1 MKKIHVHSC
10 SFKEGMSKI
19 LMRMKILSFLMLIS
33 IATVSAKSYSQQ
45 TKFTFSLNQIAV
57 SQVFSEIEK
66 SSEFIL
72 LYNEKTLDLNR
83 IVSVS
88 AENEGVEYILAQVFS
103 DTKNRFK
110 IYDRQIVIL
119 EADGSDPNVISSDL
133 PQSQRKEIKGK
144 ISDDSN
150 VPLPGVSIVVKG
162 TTIGIT
168 TDVNGEF
175 ILKVPQDAKILVVSF
190 VGMETI
196 ETDISQKSVINL
208 SMAAVS
214 VGVSDVVV
222 TALGMKREKKA
233 LGYSVAEVKGELL
246 TETPQM
252 NVLTGL
258 QGKVAGVRISQM
270 NGNAGSS
277 VNIII
282 RGAKSLS
289 NDNQPLF
296 VIDGVPVSN
305 TATNL
310 YNGADMGNAISDL
323 NPDDVESVS
332 VLKGASAAALYGS
345 RAGNGVVLITTRSGV
360 KGKKGIGVAVN
371 SSTVF
376 DVMTDVYPYQTR
388 FGSGKAG
395 AHILEQAE
403 NESWGSQLD
412 VGEKW
417 VLWNSNGAA
426 VPLVSYKNRIQDFMR
441 TGYTLTNNVAVEGN
455 NKNGYFRLSLGDMR
469 NQGMIPN
476 TNLKRS
482 TINLNTLYK
491 LSDKLSVTA
500 NFNWN
505 ETGSDNRPNVTG
517 DDRNDVVRSL
527 YEKGA
532 QVNIN
537 DLKNYWVPGMEGI
550 QQYVNASKQNN
561 AYFVANEN
569 TNSFMRDR
577 LITKVQFDWN
587 ITKELS
593 LMGRYL
599 RDAYNEN
606 REGKRAFSTTTNTT
620 GYYNVS
626 DFYNKENNI
635 EFNLSY
641 KKQINKD
648 WNVNGFIAANQRY
661 VYGSSLINTTTSL
674 VIPELYTIS
683 NGVPGTISYSS
694 SWYEKAVYSV
704 YGMASIDY
712 KGLAYLDLTGR
723 NDWSSTLPAEN
734 RSYFYPSA
742 SLSLIVSQM
751 VDMPIWVTYA
761 KLRAGFAQLG
771 NDTGPYN
778 LAPAFSIGPDWGT
791 AKQMYMGGNL
801 ANNNLKPER
810 STSNEIGTD
819 LKFLNN
825 RIGFDVTYYVIQNK
839 NQILNISLPI
849 ESGASSKSINSGNIE
864 SSGWEINLTSSPIV
878 KKDFR
883 WDLNFSFTKNKS
895 ILKELAEG
903 LSNIDFYSIEG
914 GNGVIRTKV
923 GEKLGD
929 IWEKP
934 ILSVS
939 DKASPYYGYP
949 IIASSGKYQM
959 DQDPA
964 HMVKIGNTNQDFIL
978 GVQPTF
984 TYKAFSLYANIEWNQ
999 GGEFYSNSWMFMQNN
1014 GVNESSFSGAPHD
1027 KSKNIVDQIKANP
1040 DAFFG
1045 NWVGGR
1051 LPELGGFAWPN
1062 PVPANRY
1069 ADASFN
1075 PGVYETTVGSVKTY
1089 VENLGDP
1096 ALTKWLD
1103 PFNANQA
1110 SNRAIVDRAVF
1121 SSTYVKIREVTLSY
1135 RLPKTWMQKINIQNA
1150 SVAFVAA
1157 NIFEWT
1163 EAGIHIDPERAYRN
1177 TGSSWIQ
1184 GAEYYNM
1191 MPWTGSLGFKL
1202 NFDF

>member
-1 MKKIHVHSC
+1 MKKNQVHLC
-10 SFKEGMSKI
+10 ALQKGMTKI
-19 LMRMKILSFLMLIS
+19 LLRMKILTVFMLIT

-45 TKFTFSLNQIAV
+45 TKLTLNLNQVTVA
-57 SQVFSEIEK
+57 QVFSEIEK
-66 SSEFIL
+66 NSEFIL
-72 LYNEKTLDLNR
+72 LYNEKALDLER
-83 IVSVS
+83 VVSINV
-88 AENEGVEYILAQVFS
+88 ENEAVESILTELFS
-103 DTKNRFK
+103 ETRNSFR

-119 EADGSDPNVISSDL
+119 EADGTVPTGVTTEA
-133 PQSQRKEIKGK
+133 PQPQRKEIKGK
-144 ISDDSN
+144 ITDEGN
-150 VPLPGVSIVVKG
+150 LPLPGVSIVVKG
-162 TTIGIT
+162 TTIGVT

-175 ILKVPQDAKILVVSF
+175 ALKVPADAKTLVVSF
-190 VGMETI
+190 VGMQTQEA
-196 ETDISQKSVINL
+196 DISQKTVVNL
-208 SMAAVS
+208 TLSSVS

-222 TALGMKREKKA
+222 TALGLKREKKA

-246 TETPQM
+246 TETPQV
-252 NVLTGL
+252 NVLTAL
-258 QGKVAGVRISQM
+258 QGKVPGVRISQM
-270 NGNAGSS
+270 NGNVGSS

-305 TATNL
+305 TSTNL

-323 NPDDVESVS
+323 NPDDVESIS

-345 RAGNGVVLITTRSGV
+345 RAGNGVILITTRSGV
-360 KGKKGIGVAVN
+360 KGKKGIGVSVN
-371 SSTVF
+371 SSIVF
-376 DVMTDVYPYQTR
+376 DVLTDVYPYQTR

-417 VLWNSNGAA
+417 VLWNSNGVA

-441 TGYTLTNNVAVEGN
+441 TGYTVTNNVAVDGN
-455 NKNGYFRLSLGDMR
+455 NKNGYFRLSVGDMR
-469 NQGMIPN
+469 NVGMIPN
-476 TNLKRS
+476 TDLKRS
-482 TINLNTLYK
+482 TINLNAQYK

-505 ETGSDNRPNVTG
+505 ETGSGNRPNVTG

-537 DLKNYWVPGMEGI
+537 DLKNYWSPGMEGI
-550 QQYVNASKQNN
+550 QQLVNASKQNN

-577 LITKVQFDWN
+577 LISKVQFDWT
-587 ITKELS
+587 ITKDLN
-593 LMGRYL
+593 LMGRFS
-599 RDAYNEN
+599 RDAYTEN

-620 GYYNVS
+620 GYYNVY
-626 DFYNKENNI
+626 DFYNKENNF
-635 EFNLSY
+635 EVNLSY
-641 KKQINKD
+641 KKQINKS
-648 WNVNGFIAANQRY
+648 WNVNGFLAANNRF
-661 VYGSSLINTTTSL
+661 VYGRSISNTAASL
-674 VIPELYTIS
+674 VIPQLYTIS
-683 NGVPGTISYSS
+683 NGVPGTITYSS
-694 SWYEKAVYSV
+694 SWYKKAVYSV

-712 KGLAYLDLTGR
+712 KGYAYLDLTGR
-723 NDWSSTLPAEN
+723 NDWSSTLPAAN

-742 SLSLIVSQM
+742 SLSLLVSEM
-751 VDMPIWVTYA
+751 VTLPQWFTYA
-761 KLRAGFAQLG
+761 KVRAGSAQLG

-778 LAPAFSIGPDWGT
+778 LDPSFSIGADWGT
-791 AKQMYMGGNL
+791 AKMMYMGGNL
-801 ANNNLKPER
+801 TNNNLKPER
-810 STSNEIGTD
+810 STSNEIGAD
-819 LKFLNN
+819 LKFLKG
-825 RIGFDVTYYVIQNK
+825 RLGLEATYYVVQNK

-864 SSGWEINLTSSPIV
+864 SRGWEVNLSTSPIAT
-878 KKDFR
+878 KDFK
-883 WDLNFSFTKNKS
+883 WDLNFSFTKNKTR
-895 ILKELAEG
+895 LKELAEG
-903 LSNIDFYSIEG
+903 LTNIDFYSIEG

-923 GEKLGD
+923 GEYMGD

-934 ILSVS
+934 ILRVT
-939 DKASPYYGYP
+939 DKSSPYYNYP

-959 DQDPA
+959 DQEPS
-964 HMVKIGNTNQDFIL
+964 HMIKIGNTNQDFIL
-978 GVQPTF
+978 GIQPTF
-984 TYKAFSLYANIEWNQ
+984 TYKAFSLFANIEWNQ
-999 GGEFYSNSWMFMQNN
+999 GGQFYSNSWMFMQNN
-1014 GVNESSFSGAPHD
+1014 GVNASSFSGAPYD
-1027 KSKNIVDQIKANP
+1027 KNSNIVDQIKANP

-1075 PGVYETTVGSVKTY
+1075 PGVYEVTVNGVKSY
-1089 VENLGDP
+1089 VENLGAP
-1096 ALTKWLD
+1096 ATTKWLD

-1121 SSTYVKIREVTLSY
+1121 SSTYVKLREVTLSY
-1135 RLPKTWMQKINIQNA
+1135 RVPKKWMQKVNIQNL
-1150 SVAFVAA
+1150 SVAIVAS
-1157 NIFEWT
+1157 NMYEWT
-1163 EAGIHIDPERAYRN
+1163 KAGIHIDPERAYRN
-1177 TGSSWIQ
+1177 TGGTWIQ

>member
-1 MKKIHVHSC
+1 MKKNQVHPC
-10 SFKEGMSKI
+10 TFHKVMTKI
-19 LMRMKILSFLMLIS
+19 LLRMKILAVFMLIS

-45 TKFTFSLNQIAV
+45 TKLSFSLNQVTVA
-57 SQVFSEIEK
+57 QVFSEIEK
-66 SSEFIL
+66 NSEFIL

-83 IVSVS
+83 TVSLNVD
-88 AENEGVEYILAQVFS
+88 NEGIENILMQLFA
-103 DTKNRFK
+103 DTKNNFK

-119 EADGSDPNVISSDL
+119 EADGSVPTGIVTDGSQP
-133 PQSQRKEIKGK
+133 QRKEIKGK
-144 ISDDSN
+144 ITDEN
-150 VPLPGVSIVVKG
+150 KMPLPGVSIVLKG

-168 TDVNGEF
+168 TDINGEF
-175 ILKVPQDAKILVVSF
+175 SLRVPLDARTLVVSF
-190 VGMETI
+190 VGMQTQEA
-196 ETDISQKSVINL
+196 DISQKSMVNL
-208 SMAAVS
+208 SLAAVS

-222 TALGMKREKKA
+222 TALGLKREKKA
-233 LGYSVAEVKGELL
+233 LGYSVGEVKGELL
-246 TETPQM
+246 TETPQV
-252 NVLTGL
+252 NVLTSL
-258 QGKVAGVRISQM
+258 QGKVPGVRISQM
-270 NGNAGSS
+270 NGNVGSS

-282 RGAKSLS
+282 RGAKSLN

-305 TATNL
+305 ASNNI

-323 NPDDVESVS
+323 NPDDVESIS

-345 RAGNGVVLITTRSGV
+345 RAGNGVILITTRSGV

-371 SSTVF
+371 SSIVF

-388 FGSGKAG
+388 FASGKAG

-417 VLWNSNGAA
+417 VLWNSKGVA
-426 VPLVSYKNRIQDFMR
+426 VPLVSNKNRIQDFMR
-441 TGYTLTNNVAVEGN
+441 TGYTLTNNVAVDGN

-469 NQGMIPN
+469 NTGMIPN
-476 TNLKRS
+476 TDLKRS
-482 TINLNTLYK
+482 TINLNAQYK

-505 ETGSDNRPNVTG
+505 ETGSANRPNVTG

-537 DLKNYWVPGMEGI
+537 DLKSYWVPGLEGI
-550 QQYVNASKQNN
+550 QQLVNASKQNN

-569 TNSFMRDR
+569 TNSFTRDR
-577 LITKVQFDWN
+577 LISKVQFDWD
-587 ITKELS
+587 ITMDLS
-593 LMGRYL
+593 LMGRFS
-599 RDAYNEN
+599 RDAYTEN

-620 GYYNVS
+620 GYYNVY

-635 EFNLSY
+635 ELNLSY
-641 KKQINKD
+641 KKKINKQ
-648 WNVNGFIAANQRY
+648 WNVNGFLAANQRY
-661 VYGSSLINTTTSL
+661 VYGRAISNTAASL
-674 VIPELYTIS
+674 VIPQLYTIS

-694 SWYEKAVYSV
+694 SWYKKAVYSI

-712 KGLAYLDLTGR
+712 KGMAYLDLTGR
-723 NDWSSTLPAEN
+723 NDWSSTLPKAN

-742 SLSLIVSQM
+742 SLSLLFSEM
-751 VDMPIWVTYA
+751 FTMPAWVNYA
-761 KLRAGFAQLG
+761 KLRAGSAQLG

-778 LAPAFSIGPDWGT
+778 LDPSFSIGADWGSS
-791 AKQMYMGGNL
+791 KQMFMGGNL
-801 ANNNLKPER
+801 TNNTLKPER
-810 STSNEIGTD
+810 SISNEVGVD
-819 LKFLNN
+819 LKFLKS
-825 RIGFDVTYYVIQNK
+825 RVGLEATYYVVQNK

-864 SSGWEINLTSSPIV
+864 SRGWEINLTTSPV
-878 KKDFR
+878 VLKDFR
-883 WDLNFSFTKNKS
+883 WDLNFSFTKNKTR
-895 ILKELAEG
+895 LKELAEG
-903 LSNIDFYSIEG
+903 LTNINFYSIEG

-923 GEKLGD
+923 GEWMGD

-934 ILSVS
+934 VLKVT

-959 DQDPA
+959 DQDPS
-964 HMVKIGNTNQDFIL
+964 HMIKIGNTNQDFIL
-978 GVQPTF
+978 GMQPTF
-984 TYKAFSLYANIEWNQ
+984 TYKSFSLYANIEWNQ
-999 GGEFYSNSWMFMQNN
+999 GGQFYSNSWMFMQNN
-1014 GVNESSFSGAPHD
+1014 GVNASSFSGAPYD
-1027 KSKNIVDQIKANP
+1027 KGKNIVDQIKANP
-1040 DAFFG
+1040 DRFFG

-1062 PVPANRY
+1062 PNPVTRY

-1075 PGVYETTVGSVKTY
+1075 PGVYEATVGGVKSY

-1110 SNRAIVDRAVF
+1110 SNRAIVDRAVY
-1121 SSTYVKIREVTLSY
+1121 SSTYVKLREVSLTY
-1135 RLPKTWMQKINIQNA
+1135 RLPKKWIQKINVQNT
-1150 SVAFVAA
+1150 SVSFVAT
-1157 NIFEWT
+1157 NIYEWT
-1163 EAGIHIDPERAYRN
+1163 RAGIHIDPERAYRN

>member
-1 MKKIHVHSC
+1 MKKKQVHLC
-10 SFKEGMSKI
+10 TFRGCMTKI
-19 LMRMKILSFLMLIS
+19 LMRMKILSFFMLIS

-45 TKFTFSLNQIAV
+45 TKFTLSLDQVTV

-66 SSEFIL
+66 NSEFIL
-72 LYNEKTLDLNR
+72 LYNEKNLDLNR

-88 AENEGVEYILAQVFS
+88 AENEGIESVLNQIFA
-103 DTKNRFK
+103 DTSNKFR

-119 EADGSDPNVISSDL
+119 ESDGSVPAGITSDI
-133 PQSQRKEIKGK
+133 PQPQRKEIKGK
-144 ISDDSN
+144 ITDETQM
-150 VPLPGVSIVVKG
+150 PLPGVSLVVKG
-162 TTIGIT
+162 TSIGIT

-175 ILKVPQDAKILVVSF
+175 TLKVPQDAKTLVISF
-190 VGMETI
+190 VGMETV
-196 ETDISQKSVINL
+196 EADISQKSVIN
-208 SMAAVS
+208 VS
-214 VGVSDVVV
+214 LAPVTVGVADVVV

-270 NGNAGSS
+270 NGNAGAS

-296 VIDGVPVSN
+296 VIDGVPVAN
-305 TATNL
+305 TSTNL

-345 RAGNGVVLITTRSGV
+345 RAGNGVVLITTRSGA
-360 KGKKGIGVAVN
+360 KGKKGLGVSFN

-376 DVMTDVYPYQTR
+376 DIMTDVYPYQTR

-417 VLWNSNGAA
+417 VLWNTTEPVS
-426 VPLVSYKNRIQDFMR
+426 LVSYKNRIQDFMR
-441 TGYTLTNNVAVEGN
+441 TGYTLTNNIAVDGN
-455 NKNGYFRLSLGDMR
+455 NENGYFRLSLGDMR

-476 TNLKRS
+476 TNLLRS
-482 TINLNTLYK
+482 TVNLNTLYK

-505 ETGSDNRPNVTG
+505 ETSSDNRPNVTG

-537 DLKNYWVPGMEGI
+537 DLKDYWMPGMEGI
-550 QQYVNASKQNN
+550 QQRVNASKQNN

-569 TNSFMRDR
+569 TNSFKRDR

-587 ITKELS
+587 INKDFS
-593 LMGRYL
+593 LMGRFL
-599 RDAYNEN
+599 RDAYSEN

-620 GYYNVS
+620 GYFNVS
-626 DFYNKENNI
+626 DFYNKENNL
-635 EFNLSY
+635 ELNLSY

-648 WNVNGFIAANQRY
+648 WNVNAFVAGNHRY
-661 VYGSSLINTTTSL
+661 VYGRAISNTASSL
-674 VIPELYTIS
+674 VIPQLYTIS
-683 NGVPGTISYSS
+683 NGVPGTISYSN

-704 YGMASIDY
+704 YGMASVDY
-712 KGLAYLDLTGR
+712 KGKAYLDVTGR

-742 SLSLIVSQM
+742 SLSWIVSQTFTL
-751 VDMPIWVTYA
+751 PKWISYA
-761 KLRAGFAQLG
+761 KLRAGSAQLG
-771 NDTGPYN
+771 NDTSPYN
-778 LAPAFSIGPDWGT
+778 LDPIFSIGQDWGT

-801 ANNNLKPER
+801 TNNQLKPER

-819 LKFLNN
+819 LKFVNN
-825 RIGFDVTYYVIQNK
+825 RIGLDVTYYVIQNK
-839 NQILNISLPI
+839 NQIIRISLPV

-864 SSGWEINLTSSPIV
+864 SSGWEINLTSTPV
-878 KKDFR
+878 QKKDFR
-883 WDLNFSFTKNKS
+883 WDLNFSFTKNHS

-934 ILSVS
+934 ILRVT
-939 DKASPYYGYP
+939 DKASPYFGYP

-978 GVQPTF
+978 GMQPTF
-984 TYKAFSLYANIEWNQ
+984 TYKGFSLYANIEWNQ

-1014 GVNESSFSGAPHD
+1014 GVNESSFSGATYD
-1027 KSKNIVDQIKANP
+1027 KSQNIVDQIKANP

-1075 PGVYETTVGSVKTY
+1075 PGVYETTVGGVKTY
-1089 VENLGDP
+1089 VENLGNP
-1096 ALTKWLD
+1096 TLTKWLD

-1121 SSTYVKIREVTLSY
+1121 SSTYVKIRELTLTY
-1135 RLPKTWMQKINIQNA
+1135 HIPKKLLQKINIQNS
-1150 SVAFVAA
+1150 SVSFVAT

-1177 TGSSWIQ
+1177 TGGTWIQ

-1191 MPWTGSLGFKL
+1191 MPWTGTLGFKL

>member
-1 MKKIHVHSC
+1 MKKNQVHQC
-10 SFKEGMSKI
+10 ALQEGMTKI
-19 LMRMKILSFLMLIS
+19 LLRMKILTVFMLIAV
-33 IATVSAKSYSQQ
+33 ATVSAKSYSQQ
-45 TKFTFSLNQIAV
+45 TKLSFNLNQITVA
-57 SQVFSEIEK
+57 QVFSEIEK
-66 SSEFIL
+66 NSEFIL

-83 IVSVS
+83 SVSVNV
-88 AENEGVEYILAQVFS
+88 ENEGIENILSQLFA

-119 EADGSDPNVISSDL
+119 EADGSVPSGISPDV
-133 PQSQRKEIKGK
+133 PQPQRKEIKGK
-144 ISDDSN
+144 ITDDTN
-150 VPLPGVSIVVKG
+150 LPLPGVSIVIKG
-162 TTIGIT
+162 TTIGVT
-168 TDVNGEF
+168 TDVNGEYT
-175 ILKVPQDAKILVVSF
+175 LKVPLDAKTMVVSF
-190 VGMETI
+190 VGMQTQEA
-196 ETDISQKSVINL
+196 DISQKSVINISL
-208 SMAAVS
+208 AAIS

-222 TALGMKREKKA
+222 TALGLKREKKA
-233 LGYSVAEVKGELL
+233 LGYSVGEVKGERL
-246 TETPQM
+246 TETPQV

-258 QGKVAGVRISQM
+258 QGKVPGVRISQM
-270 NGNAGSS
+270 NGNVGAS

-323 NPDDVESVS
+323 NPDDVESIS

-345 RAGNGVVLITTRSGV
+345 RAGNGVILITTRSGV
-360 KGKKGIGVAVN
+360 KGKKGVGVSVN
-371 SSTVF
+371 SSIVF
-376 DVMTDVYPYQTR
+376 DVLTDVYPYQTR

-426 VPLVSYKNRIQDFMR
+426 VPLVSYSNRIQDFMR
-441 TGYTLTNNVAVEGN
+441 TGYTLTNNVAVDGN
-455 NKNGYFRLSLGDMR
+455 NKNGYFRLSVGDMR
-469 NQGMIPN
+469 NLGMIPN
-476 TNLKRS
+476 TNLTRS
-482 TINLNTLYK
+482 TINLNAQYK
-491 LSDKLSVTA
+491 LADNLSVTA

-532 QVNIN
+532 QVNIK
-537 DLKNYWVPGMEGI
+537 DLVSYWTPGMEGI
-550 QQYVNASKQNN
+550 QQLVNASKQNN

-587 ITKELS
+587 ITKDLS
-593 LMGRYL
+593 LMGRYS
-599 RDAYNEN
+599 RDAYTEG
-606 REGKRAFSTTTNTT
+606 REGKRAFSTTTNTV
-620 GYYNVS
+620 GYFNVY
-626 DFYNKENNI
+626 DFYNKESNL
-635 EFNLSY
+635 EVNLSY
-641 KKQINKD
+641 KKKFNKD
-648 WNVNGFIAANQRY
+648 WNFSGFLAANNRY
-661 VYGSSLINTTTSL
+661 VYGRAISNTAASL
-674 VIPELYTIS
+674 VIPQLYTIS
-683 NGVPGTISYSS
+683 NGVPGTISYANN
-694 SWYEKAVYSV
+694 WYKKAVYSA
-704 YGMASIDY
+704 YGMASLDY
-712 KGLAYLDLTGR
+712 KGYAYLDLTGR
-723 NDWSSTLPAEN
+723 NDWSSTLPVEN

-742 SLSLIVSQM
+742 SLSLIFSEM
-751 VDMPIWVTYA
+751 FKMPEWFTYA
-761 KLRAGFAQLG
+761 KLRAGSAQLG

-778 LAPAFSIGPDWGT
+778 LDPSFSIGPDWGT
-791 AKQMYMGGNL
+791 AKMMFMGGNL
-801 ANNNLKPER
+801 TNNLLKPER

-819 LKFLNN
+819 LKFLKN
-825 RIGFDVTYYVIQNK
+825 RLGLEATYYVVQNK

-864 SSGWEINLTSSPIV
+864 SRGWEISLTSTPLV
-878 KKDFR
+878 TKDFK
-883 WDLNFSFTKNKS
+883 WDMNISFTKNKTR
-895 ILKELAEG
+895 LVELAEG
-903 LSNIDFYSIEG
+903 LTNIDFYSIEG

-923 GEKLGD
+923 GEYLGD

-934 ILSVS
+934 ILRVT
-939 DKASPYYGYP
+939 DKTSPYYNYP
-949 IIASSGKYQM
+949 IIASTGKYQM
-959 DQDPA
+959 DQDPS
-964 HMVKIGNTNQDFIL
+964 HMIKIGNSNQDFIL
-978 GVQPTF
+978 GIQPTF

-999 GGEFYSNSWMFMQNN
+999 GGQFYSNSWMFMQNN
-1014 GVNESSFSGAPHD
+1014 GVNESSFSGATYN
-1027 KSKNIVDQIKANP
+1027 KSTSIVDQIKANP

-1062 PVPANRY
+1062 PVPVTRY

-1075 PGVYETTVGSVKTY
+1075 PGVREVVTAGVKSY
-1089 VENLGDP
+1089 VENLGAP
-1096 ALTKWLD
+1096 ATTVWLD

-1110 SNRAIVDRAVF
+1110 SNRAIVDRAIY
-1121 SSTYVKIREVTLSY
+1121 SSTYVKLREVTLTY
-1135 RLPKTWMQKINIQNA
+1135 HLPKKWMQKINIQNSSVSLVA
-1150 SVAFVAA
+1150 S
-1157 NIFEWT
+1157 NMFEWT